1 MYKKRE
7 LITEK
12 KKKKNIRPLTSIFIL
27 STRKR
32 SESQEMACH

>member
-7 LITEK
+7 LIAE

>member
-7 LITEK
+7 LITE